1 MKIAIG
7 KSLKREF
14 LDSGHQRKETRPRPA
29 RVSLVLAIVIATLIV
44 LRTFVADFAVVQ
56 GRSML
61 PSLGSGDIVF
71 IFKGAY
77 GLRNPSGG
85 YFLLW
90 GRPKN
95 HDIVAAIRPGTTKAV
110 IKRVWLEG
118 GAEEDSYL
126 LLGDNKYESID
137 SREFGPVPMNN
148 ILGRVLLLP
157 RL

>member
-7 KSLKREF
+7 KSVTGKF
-14 LDSGHQRKETRPRPA
+14 LDLGRQRQNKRPRPA
-29 RVSLVLAIVIATLIV
+29 RVGLILAIVIMTLIL
-44 LRTFVADFAVVQ
+44 LRAFVADFAVVQ

-90 GRPKN
+90 GKPKN
-95 HDIVAAIRPGTTKAV
+95 HDIVAALRPGTTKAV
-110 IKRVWLEG
+110 IKRVWIEEG
-118 GAEEDSYL
+118 NEALSAERGAKEDSYL

-137 SREFGPVPMNN
+137 SRN
-148 ILGRVLLLP
+148 LDWCR
-157 RL
+157 